1 MNEGHDHP
9 DHARLR
15 QAQALLFPQ
24 MPLPRTVLIDTNIF
38 EQYGYTFASQS
49 IEKFL
54 AIAPVKNLTLL
65 LPDAIEREVLRHIK
79 DKSAAAQSA
88 LKKARHDAPFLQKW
102 DKWPSPDQI
111 KKAKE
116 DIAAAYI
123 ADWEGFLK
131 NFKVKKLGY
140 DGVNMSQVMDWH
152 DQQQP
157 PFGPGQKE
165 KEFPDAFALASA
177 LAHAKAGSTRI
188 AVVSKDKD
196 FTKFCASHP
205 ELPHFQDLDSLTEA
219 FIAEVKTQVSAI
231 KAALTAHPDAIVAQV
246 RDAFPDLTFYPEE
259 DIDGEVQD
267 IEVRSVELD
276 KVRVIAIEDEHC
288 TIAFHADVDFSAY
301 VEYGDPDTMIIDS
314 SEDIRMPLFMRAG
327 TVAETA
333 TVSGSITLESDDEWK
348 TILSAFDL
356 ELENRTITI
365 EGRPPVRYDDDSPD
379 DPDELD
385 EPPPP
390 PDE

>member
-1 MNEGHDHP
+1 
-9 DHARLR
+9 
-15 QAQALLFPQ
+15 

-38 EQYGYTFASQS
+38 EQYGYTFVSKS
-49 IEKFL
+49 LEKFL
-54 AIAPVKNLTLL
+54 AIAQVKTLTLL

-79 DKSAAAQSA
+79 DKAAAAQSA

-123 ADWEGFLK
+123 AEWEGFLK
-131 NFKVKKLGY
+131 KFKVKKLGY
-140 DGVNMSQVMDWH
+140 DGIDMSRVMDWY

-177 LAHAKAGSTRI
+177 LAHAKAKSTRI

-196 FTKFCASHP
+196 FTKFCAPHP
-205 ELPHFQDLDSLTEA
+205 EIPHFQDLDALTEA
-219 FIAEVKTQVSAI
+219 FIAEITTQVSAI
-231 KAALTAHPDAIVAQV
+231 KSILAAHPDAIVAQV

-276 KVRVIAIEDEHC
+276 KVRVIAIDDEHFNC

-314 SEDIRMPLFMRAG
+314 SEDFRMPLHMRAG
-327 TVAETA
+327 TVTETA
-333 TVSGSITLESDDEWK
+333 TVSGSLTLEFDDEWK
-348 TILSAFDL
+348 TILSATDL
-356 ELENRTITI
+356 ELEDRTINI
-365 EGRPPVRYDDDSPD
+365 ESRPPIRYDDDPPD
-379 DPDELD
+379 DPEELA
-385 EPPPP
+385 
-390 PDE
+390 

>member
-1 MNEGHDHP
+1 
-9 DHARLR
+9 
-15 QAQALLFPQ
+15 

-38 EQYGYTFASQS
+38 EQYGYAFASQPV
-49 IEKFL
+49 EKFL
-54 AIAPVKNLTLL
+54 AIAQVKNLTLL
-65 LPDAIEREVLRHIK
+65 LPDAIEREVRRHIK

-102 DKWPSPDQI
+102 AKFPAPDQM
-111 KKAKE
+111 KTVKD

-123 ADWEGFLK
+123 ADWEEFLK
-131 NFKVKKLGY
+131 KFKVKKLGY
-140 DGVNMSQVMDWH
+140 DGINMSQVMDWH

-177 LAHAKAGSTRI
+177 LAYAKAKSTRI
-188 AVVSKDKD
+188 AVISKDND
-196 FTKFCASHP
+196 FAKFCAAHP
-205 ELPHFQDLDSLTEA
+205 ELPHFQDLSALTEA
-219 FIAEVKTQVSAI
+219 FIAEMKTHFSAI
-231 KAALTAHPDAIVAQV
+231 KAALAAHPDAIVAQV
-246 RDAFPDLTFYPEE
+246 REAFPDLTFYPEE

-267 IEVRSVELD
+267 VEVHSVDLD

-288 TIAFHADVDFSAY
+288 TIAFDADVDFSAY

-327 TVAETA
+327 TVTEAA
-333 TVSGSITLESDDEWK
+333 TVSGSITLEFDDEWK

-356 ELENRTITI
+356 ELEARTITI
-365 EGRPPVRYDDDSPD
+365 ESRPPIRYDDDPPE
-379 DPDELD
+379 DPEEPA
-385 EPPPP
+385 EPPPTP
-390 PDE
+390 AP